1 MSPII
6 ILALIYFSAILWLM
20 SGLKK
25 LKEPNEIEGT
35 PTVSILI
42 AARNEE
48 DNIEDCLNSLAAQK
62 YPNKSFDTYIINDR
76 SDDNTEKIISKFV
89 SDHSNFHLITVKNV
103 PPKTSPKKHA
113 LQMGID
119 ASNGDIILTTDADCT
134 PPDGWISGMV
144 KYYSDDSVG
153 FVVGFSPINIGDS
166 GFKNRLFHL
175 DSLSLAAVSA
185 GSIGNNYPLTGTG
198 RNLSYRRTSFESM
211 NGFDELWQF
220 MSGDDDLLLH
230 KAHRNGISVRYSIS
244 PSTFVWSNSY
254 DSMAE
259 ISNQRRRHA
268 SKGIHYYAL
277 PGMMGLKIAL
287 PVIYFLNLFIVLG
300 LLGINSDLSS
310 LALAMILK
318 AIAEVSLLSMFS
330 SIVNISGFL
339 RLFPLAQFI
348 HPFYVVIFGA
358 WGTLGKFKWKGQK
371 N

>member
-1 MSPII
+1 LTPII
-6 ILALIYFSAILWLM
+6 ILALIYFFAILWLI

-25 LKEPNEIEGT
+25 LKEPNDIDGT
-35 PTVSILI
+35 PTVSVIV

-48 DNIEDCLNSLAAQK
+48 DNIENCLNSLVAQNYPTK
-62 YPNKSFDTYIINDR
+62 YFNVYIINDR
-76 SDDNTEKIISKFV
+76 SDDKTEIIISKFI
-89 SDHSNFHLITVKNV
+89 SDHSNFHLITVKDV

-119 ASNGDIILTTDADCT
+119 ASDGAVILTTDADCT

-153 FVVGFSPINIGDS
+153 FVAGYSPINAGDR
-166 GFKNRLFHL
+166 GLKNGLFHL
-175 DSLSLAAVSA
+175 DSMSLAAVSA

-211 NGFDELWQF
+211 NGFDGLWQF

-230 KAHRNGISVRYSIS
+230 KAHHNGINVRYSIS
-244 PSTFVWSNSY
+244 PSTFVRSNSY
-254 DSMAE
+254 DSMVE

-287 PVIYFLNLFIVLG
+287 PLIYIFNLFIVLG
-300 LLGINSDLSS
+300 LLGFKSDLSN
-310 LALAMILK
+310 LAIAMILK
-318 AIAEVSLLSMFS
+318 SIADVSLLSLFS
-330 SIVNISGFL
+330 SIVHVKGYL
-339 RLFPLAQFI
+339 KLFPLAQFI

-358 WGTLGKFKWKGQK
+358 WGVLGKFNWKGQK
-371 N
+371 S